1 MAVKRRKA
9 SRMRGGGGRGGGMKR
24 GRGKKGAG
32 RGGGVCGARDALLRP
47 CHVAIYEAFYDFSL
61 PITSPPPPMHH
72 LLNRAYLLSLAAC
85 CSVASCSSAAD
96 IAVTYTF
103 VADKHISEVRL
114 F

>member
-24 GRGKKGAG
+24 GRGKTGAG

-47 CHVAIYEAFYDFSL
+47 CHVAIYKAFYDFSL
-61 PITSPPPPMHH
+61 PITSPMQNR